1 MITKTKL
8 WNLISQEMKTKHRLE
23 MVTESVMKKI
33 KELESRNVKNPNK

>member
-8 WNLISQEMKTKHRLE
+8 WNVISAEMKTKRRLE

-33 KELESRNVKNPNK
+33 KELETSDAKSTNK